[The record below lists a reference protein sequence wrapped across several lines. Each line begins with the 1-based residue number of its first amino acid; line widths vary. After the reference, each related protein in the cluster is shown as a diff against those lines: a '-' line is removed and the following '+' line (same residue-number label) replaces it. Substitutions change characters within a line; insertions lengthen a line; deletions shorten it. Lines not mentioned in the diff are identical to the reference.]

1 MAEVVV
7 FDIDAQSAIQKL
19 AQLRADTNALKE
31 AQKQLAEEVKKGNKD
46 AATSYEANA
55 IILKNVAN
63 EQRVLSRAVEGYSA
77 VQKSA
82 TDTTNFANNSIQE
95 NRDLLKQLTATYI
108 GLKNPTA
115 EQTEQIRKL
124 SDQLKEQESAIGNN
138 VRNVGNY
145 QGALKNA
152 TSEIKVFGVSVN
164 DAQLKFNTYNDA
176 LKDAKTQL
184 AGYITGQKAAD
195 GATKL
200 SILSTGGLSAAMR
213 VLKIALISTGIGA
226 FVVLLGSLIAAFATT
241 EKGVDLLEDGMA
253 ALKGIF
259 QSTFGEVQK
268 LGDKLID
275 VFSNP
280 KKAIT
285 DLINFLQQNLVNRL
299 TGFKVA
305 LDGILERDTK
315 KLTDGI
321 LQIGTGITNL
331 TDKTEKAAK
340 DAANFFG
347 DAAKRAQQI
356 VALEREIED
365 AEANI
370 LLAREKNATRETEL
384 LLIAKS
390 VNSSLKERK
399 AATDEIL
406 KNTASLQ
413 KAEEDIVNK
422 KILAL
427 ELTQKQNIDDREGNK
442 ELISLQAELEKLQRS
457 GKEKELSLIKLL
469 NKEQKD
475 QTKAIKETTK
485 AVIDYQKIATEN
497 QQKAIDELTTGL
509 EKELETLDLQQE
521 ARRKFLEQ
529 SGKTESE
536 ITAKFR
542 AERLKIIN
550 DFAQKEIDAAL
561 NNTLLALETEIIN
574 LEIKG
579 KETLAKEI
587 EIEEIRQE
595 AILENQELSIQEK
608 EKLIAE
614 SNLRIK
620 GLYDADAQAAID
632 AEQKKKD
639 ARLGIAQA
647 SVDGLNALA
656 TLAGLQGEEMIKF
669 QKALALAQIGID
681 TARSIS
687 AGIAGATTSAT
698 ATGPGA
704 FVATPIFIATTVATI
719 LGALA
724 QASAIL
730 APVKAPPQPQFA
742 EGGEISIDGKSHAQ
756 GGEVVTVGG
765 RPVAEVEGGEG
776 LYVMKKNAYQK
787 IKQFSAI
794 NEAFGGKSWLNGSNK
809 YLADGGA
816 INTTLPILESRGRVN
831 STIEQN
837 RILSQAIRQLPSPV
851 LSIKEFEKKQAVKDK
866 SVRISEL

>member
-124 SDQLKEQESAIGNN
+124 SDQLKQQESTIGNN

-275 VFSNP
+275 IFSNP

-285 DLINFLQQNLVNRL
+285 DLVNFLQGNLLNRL
-299 TGFKVA
+299 KSFGVI
-305 LDGILERDTK
+305 LDGILEGDTK
-315 KLTDGI
+315 KITNGI
-321 LQIGTGITNL
+321 AQLGTGVENL
-331 TDKTEKAAK
+331 TDKLEAGAKATGK
-340 DAANFFG
+340 FLT
-347 DAAKRAQQI
+347 DAAKRGQQI
-356 VALEREIED
+356 VAIEREIED

-406 KNTASLQ
+406 KNTATLQ

-422 KILAL
+422 KIQAL

-457 GKEKELSLIKLL
+457 GKEKQLSLIKLL
-469 NKEQKD
+469 NKENKEQLDNLKKTIPIVEQQIEGLDEFEKKLKKIEDASKKAQEEAFKFLQTIYEPEELFEED
-475 QTKAIKETTK
+475 QDVFDKILSNFDKFK
-485 AVIDYQKIATEN
+485 VGVIDSINEEDVIAKLTGLDERGVEN
-497 QQKAIDELTTGL
+497 VIGSVQVITGAVQGLNDLIGQSIANRQQELQDAFNTGQISEEEFNRQAKELALKEFRRQKAFNIVQATMDTVTG
-509 EKELETLDLQQE
+509 
-521 ARRKFLEQ
+521 AI
-529 SGKTESE
+529 S
-536 ITAKFR
+536 AY
-542 AERLKIIN
+542 A
-550 DFAQKEIDAAL
+550 
-561 NNTLLALETEIIN
+561 NTPGGPI
-574 LEIKG
+574 IKG
-579 KETLAKEI
+579 V
-587 EIEEIRQE
+587 
-595 AILENQELSIQEK
+595 
-608 EKLIAE
+608 
-614 SNLRIK
+614 
-620 GLYDADAQAAID
+620 AA
-632 AEQKKKD
+632 A
-639 ARLGIAQA
+639 
-647 SVDGLNALA
+647 
-656 TLAGLQGEEMIKF
+656 
-669 QKALALAQIGID
+669 
-681 TARSIS
+681 
-687 AGIAGATTSAT
+687 
-698 ATGPGA
+698 
-704 FVATPIFIATTVATI
+704 IATTF
-719 LGALA
+719 GLA
-724 QASAIL
+724 QTAVIA
-730 APVKAPPQPQFA
+730 AQQPPKFA
-742 EGGEISIDGKSHAQ
+742 EGGEISINGKSHSQ

-765 RPVAEVEGGEG
+765 RPVANVEDGEG

-794 NEAFGGKSWLNGSNK
+794 NEAFGGKSWLNGSSK

-837 RILSQAIRQLPSPV
+837 RILSQALRQLPAPV